1 MAILVE
7 EDKPPVN
14 WVGIL
19 TAIIIVVVLFAG
31 GYYVF
36 FKKPQVLENIAVPPE
51 LQANQPLVGITF
63 DPSPL
68 IEKLN
73 KFFRQYA
80 QDIIMP
86 AVGRENPFR
95 PF

>member
-1 MAILVE
+1 MAILIE
-7 EDKPPVN
+7 EDKPPIN

-19 TAIIIVVVLFAG
+19 TAIVVVAVLFAG
-31 GYYVF
+31 VYYIF
-36 FKKPQVLENIAVPPE
+36 FKKPQILENIAVPPE
-51 LQANQPLVGITF
+51 LKANEPLVGITF

-68 IEKLN
+68 IERLN

-80 QDIIMP
+80 ETVVIP
-86 AVGRENPFR
+86 AAGRENPFS

>member
-19 TAIIIVVVLFAG
+19 TAIIVVVVLFAG
-31 GYYVF
+31 SYYVF
-36 FKKPQVLENIAVPPE
+36 FKKPQALENIAVPPE
-51 LQANQPLVGITF
+51 LKANEPLVGITF
-63 DPSPL
+63 DPSPF

-73 KFFRQYA
+73 KLFRQYA
-80 QDIIMP
+80 EDIITP
-86 AVGRENPFR
+86 AAGRENPFK